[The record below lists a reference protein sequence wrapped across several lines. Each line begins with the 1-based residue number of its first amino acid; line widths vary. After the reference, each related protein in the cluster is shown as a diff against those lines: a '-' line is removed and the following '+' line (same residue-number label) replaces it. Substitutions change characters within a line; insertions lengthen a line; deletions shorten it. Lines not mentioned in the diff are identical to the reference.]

1 MNKKILI
8 LLVILLTGSL
18 FITGQAFA
26 AWTQGKGHAYNQL
39 TYSYYYSKHK
49 FSTIEES
56 SKGDPKKIEQPRYID
71 YKLTYYGE
79 YGITDQFTVFLTVP
93 YAWVESEDV
102 LKFAAER
109 GPSGTGDIN
118 LGFRQK
124 LSDNLFG
131 TGILMSF
138 QGTLKIPEAY
148 EYENPFTHQS
158 LGDGQY
164 DGIAAIVFGKGIG
177 KGYVVVN
184 TGYKYRFEQIDW
196 HFKPSDQFTLRIDAG
211 YGIIPKLSLRGNLE
225 WAKSFGNA
233 SISQSI
239 RDANVKTGGSYGED
253 EKIIKDSLTL
263 EPDTINVGLAL
274 AYSITSQI
282 GAVISYNTVISGIGD
297 GIFSSKDTG
306 QGDSY
311 GVAVTYSF

>member
-8 LLVILLTGSL
+8 LLALLLTASL
-18 FITGQAFA
+18 LLAGPAFA

-49 FSTIEES
+49 YSTIEEGS
-56 SKGDPKKIEQPRYID
+56 HGDPEKIEQPRYID

-79 YGITDQFTVFLTVP
+79 YGISDQFTVFTTIP
-93 YAWVESEDV
+93 YAWVESDDV
-102 LKFAAER
+102 LKFDGER
-109 GPSGTGDIN
+109 GPSGVGDIN

-124 LSDNLFG
+124 ISDNIFA
-131 TGILMSF
+131 GILMSL
-138 QGTLKIPEAY
+138 QGTVKIPAAY
-148 EYENPFTHQS
+148 EFENPFTHQS

-164 DGIAAIVFGKGIG
+164 DGIAALVFGRGIG

-184 TGYKYRFEQIDW
+184 TGYKYRFEQNDF

-225 WAKSFGNA
+225 WAKSIGNA
-233 SISQSI
+233 TISDTV
-239 RDANVKTGGSYGED
+239 RDEHVKTGGSYGED

-263 EPDTINVGLAL
+263 EADTIIVGLAL
-274 AYSITSQI
+274 AYSIKPQI

-306 QGDSY
+306 QGDTY
-311 GVAVTYSF
+311 AVAVTYTF